1 MKGDG
6 IAAPA
11 LAFGWERQSVRDQ
24 RGRFGGEG
32 NFSCDCQFAGRVET
46 HITEAR
52 RGAVHS
58 ECEGVPETIA
68 HIRSPARETI
78 APSGKIEA
86 LLFSELHI
94 DATLTDTLATHAR
107 EICLAADLEREA
119 AVQDVIP
126 HVPLGDAR
134 RVHRADE
141 IARAMCDAHANL
153 HGAHSIHLGHGKVG

>member
-1 MKGDG
+1 
-6 IAAPA
+6 
-11 LAFGWERQSVRDQ
+11 
-24 RGRFGGEG
+24 
-32 NFSCDCQFAGRVET
+32 AGRVEM
-46 HITEAR
+46 HVTEAR

-119 AVQDVIP
+119 AIQDVIP
-126 HVPLGDAR
+126 HVPLGDAW

-141 IARAMCDAHANL
+141 IARAVGHADANL
-153 HGAHSIHLGHGKVG
+153 HGANAVHGGHGEVGQLAGGPRVGGGQFGFR